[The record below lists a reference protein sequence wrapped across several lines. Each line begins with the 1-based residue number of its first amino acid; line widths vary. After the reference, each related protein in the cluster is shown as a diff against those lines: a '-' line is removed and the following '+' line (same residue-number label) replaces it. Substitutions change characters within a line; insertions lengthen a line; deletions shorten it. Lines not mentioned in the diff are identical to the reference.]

1 MSRSGRR
8 LAKVLV
14 VAALVLGVTAST
26 GSAASPARA
35 PILGVVPHAGAFH
48 GFAAAPPP
56 PVNQCPP
63 PQTPTQCNLDYLGGT
78 VMHASTTYAIYWG
91 PSGHNIS
98 GSYVSFVNQY
108 FADVAAASSHADNVY
123 SAATQYYDAAG
134 PINYQS
140 TFGGSYVDTA
150 TPFPSPSNCDD
161 GVDLVCLTDADL
173 QAEIQHV
180 LTVKGWHGSTTA
192 MFFVMTPDGVGSC
205 FDSSNSQCT
214 TNVYCAY
221 HSSFADSSNEPVIY
235 GNEPYDATIPGCD
248 PGSSPNGDAADAAIN
263 TLSHEHNEAIT
274 DPFGDGWWNVD
285 SGQENGDNCAW
296 IFGSA
301 LGGTHNVDEYNQ
313 IINGHHYWLQEEWS
327 NDGSACVQHYLGV
340 PVSFRA
346 PTVSGAAGQGHLI
359 SATPGVW
366 SQSPTS
372 YAYQWQRCAADGSSC
387 ANIPGA
393 TAATYTLAASDVGH
407 TIRTAVSAHNGAG
420 TAGFVQSAATAL
432 VVAVPAATA
441 VPVLSGTAVVGN
453 TLTTTAGAW
462 NTQATF
468 AYSWLRCNA
477 AGIGCSA
484 IAGATSATYV
494 ATTGDRG
501 STLVSRVAASNA
513 AGNATALS
521 THTVV
526 VVGVPA
532 ATKAPHITGRVRVGR
547 KLSASRGSWSDSPT
561 GYRYR
566 WLRCNTHGGACAAI
580 KGATHAKYKLA
591 KRDARHRLR
600 VRITATNAAGS
611 KAATSRPT
619 ASVPR

>member
-1 MSRSGRR
+1 MVAV
-8 LAKVLV
+8 LAL
-14 VAALVLGVTAST
+14 AVTASS
-26 GSAASPARA
+26 GNAAGRARG

-48 GFAAAPPP
+48 GFAAAPPA

-63 PQTPTQCNLDYLGGT
+63 PQTPTQCNLDYLGGA
-78 VMHASTTYAIYWG
+78 VMHASTTYAIYWI
-91 PSGHNIS
+91 PSGYS
-98 GSYVSFVNQY
+98 VSTNYESLVNQY
-108 FADVAAASSHADNVY
+108 FADVAAASNHADNVY
-123 SAATQYYDAAG
+123 SAATQYYDSGG
-134 PINYQS
+134 PIDYRS
-140 TFGGSYVDTA
+140 TFGGSYVDT

-192 MFFVMTPDGVGSC
+192 IFFVMTPDGVGSC
-205 FDSSNSQCT
+205 FDGSSSQCT
-214 TNVYCAY
+214 TNAYCAY
-221 HSSFADSSNEPVIY
+221 HSSFTDANNEPVIY

-248 PGSSPNGDAADAAIN
+248 PGSSPNSDDADAAIN

-274 DPFGDGWWNVD
+274 DPFGDGWWNLD

-296 IFGSA
+296 IFGNA

-327 NDGSACVQHYLGV
+327 NDGSDCVQSYLGV

-346 PTVSGAAGQGHLI
+346 PTVAGTAGQGHLI

-372 YAYQWQRCAADGSSC
+372 YAYQWQRCAANGSGC

-393 TAATYTLAASDVGH
+393 TATGYVLTVSDVGH
-407 TIRTAVSAHNGAG
+407 TVRVAVSAHNAAG
-420 TAGFVQSAATAL
+420 TASFVQSGATAL
-432 VVAVPAATA
+432 VVAVPASTA
-441 VPVLSGTAVVGN
+441 APVLSGTAVVGR

-462 NTQATF
+462 NTRATF
-468 AYSWLRCNA
+468 TYSWLRCNA

-484 IAGATSATYV
+484 IAGATSTTYV
-494 ATTGDRG
+494 ATIGDRG
-501 STLVSRVAASNA
+501 STLVSRVTASNL
-513 AGNATALS
+513 AGTATALS

-526 VVGVPA
+526 VVGVPSL
-532 ATKAPHITGRVRVGR
+532 TKAPHISGRVRVGR
-547 KLSASRGSWSDSPT
+547 KLSATRGSWSDSPT
-561 GYRYR
+561 GYRYQ
-566 WLRCNTHGGACAAI
+566 WLRCNKHGGACARI
-580 KGATHAKYKLA
+580 KAATHSKYKVA
-591 KRDARHRLR
+591 KRDSRHRIR

-611 KAATSRPT
+611 GTATSQ
-619 ASVPR
+619 ASKSVPR